1 MIDVTRPVQL
11 IGQTGPAEIY
21 LSNESSGY
29 QISNLISDINPI
41 AEIYLSSGYQISI
54 WIYDIHL
61 PRLKRLSNE
70 LSGYQISNWIY
81 DIHFTHSLATSGVR
95 Q

>member
-11 IGQTGPAEIY
+11 LDETGPAEIY

-41 AEIYLSSGYQISI
+41 AEIYLS
-54 WIYDIHL
+54 
-61 PRLKRLSNE
+61 NE
-70 LSGYQISNWIY
+70 SPGYQISNLIS
-81 DIHFTHSLATSGVR
+81 DININRSLATSGVGR
-95 Q
+95 